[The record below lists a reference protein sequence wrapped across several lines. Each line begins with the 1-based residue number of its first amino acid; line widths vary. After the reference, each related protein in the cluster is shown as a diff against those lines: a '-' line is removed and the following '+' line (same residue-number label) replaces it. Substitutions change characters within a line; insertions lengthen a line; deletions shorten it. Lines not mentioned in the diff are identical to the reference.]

1 MIITNNADM
10 AQYTSFKAGGK
21 ARRLLVVDTPE
32 ELKEALEDLH
42 TKGENYLILGNGTN
56 TLFAAEVYDGTVI
69 KLGEGFDYI
78 EIEECDE
85 NPGCEEETCNE
96 ETCTEGTRNEG
107 NRNDEE
113 KDCDAKYYRARAGAA
128 TLLSRLSKAA
138 AAKGLTGLEF
148 AAGIP
153 GSIGGAVFM
162 NAGAYDGV
170 IKDTL
175 KEVKVLAKASS
186 GEYEI
191 KTMKE
196 EELNLSYR
204 HSILME
210 TGDIVLEAEF
220 LLPLGVQDEI
230 NSRMKDYSERRSSKQ
245 PLEYPSAG
253 SFFKRPEGS
262 FAGKLIEDS
271 GLKGLTVGGAQ
282 VSEKHAGFII
292 NVGGA
297 TYDDILELM
306 KQVQTKVK
314 DDYGVDL
321 EPEVRIIK

>member
-85 NPGCEEETCNE
+85 NPGCEEEA
-96 ETCTEGTRNEG
+96 RNV
-107 NRNDEE
+107 EE

-128 TLLSRLSKAA
+128 TLLSRLSKAV

-220 LLPLGVQDEI
+220 LLPVGVQDEI